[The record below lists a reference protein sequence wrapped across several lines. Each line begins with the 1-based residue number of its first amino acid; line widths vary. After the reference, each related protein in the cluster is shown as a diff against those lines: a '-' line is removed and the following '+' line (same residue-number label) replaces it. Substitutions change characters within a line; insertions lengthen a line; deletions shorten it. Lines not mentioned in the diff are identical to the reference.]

1 MLCNALWY
9 ITNQHLTIND
19 AAHDRQDLTPIPDAF
34 DMYQGFNEVTRKK
47 MKQMTLDA
55 GCLKSHAETLYRS
68 V

>member
-9 ITNQHLTIND
+9 ITNQHMTIND
-19 AAHDRQDLTPIPDAF
+19 AACDREAVTPIPAVF
-34 DMYQGFNEVTRKK
+34 DGYQGFNEVKRKK
-47 MKQMTLDA
+47 LKQMPLDA